1 MPGRSRGSLARVSVA
16 SSAGSWAGGLAGLA
30 LLCTLLSGCGAN
42 DLEPP
47 AREVRRVLLVTVDT
61 LRSDYLSANGFPL
74 PTTPFLDSL
83 FAQGVQFPNTLAPT
97 GRTSQSIASL
107 LTGAYPHTTG
117 VRTLFG
123 TLRPGVATLAELFS
137 ARGFRTFAV
146 LSNHLLNP
154 KRGLDRGF
162 EGYDSKGDGRGAAGT
177 TDAALRAISGVSP
190 DDSLFL
196 WVHYID
202 PHVPYL
208 PPRELA
214 RNFDPGYRGPYASG
228 FGQRGGIGN
237 GAYPIEL
244 PKREAVFR
252 NPLSEEVNAH
262 IRRLYAADIR
272 FADAHIGRLV
282 RELRARLGDEWLIVF
297 TADHGESLG
306 EHEFFFDHGDYV
318 YTPGLRV
325 PLFFALLPDGLAGGV
340 TVHDWVSLVDVAP
353 TVIELA
359 GLSLPAERGG
369 ELENSLGEQ
378 LERQL
383 EGRSLTPALRGEPL
397 SPRPVFAE
405 SGQSYFPD
413 LVRRR
418 VRFDIAGRFRT
429 VVDRNW
435 KLIWTPGSNPDD
447 PGVFELYDLSLDAFE
462 SHDLYADEPAQA
474 ARLKPLL
481 FEWLRDT
488 DAPLGTP
495 SAEDVDQLR
504 ALGYIE

>member
-1 MPGRSRGSLARVSVA
+1 
-16 SSAGSWAGGLAGLA
+16 
-30 LLCTLLSGCGAN
+30 
-42 DLEPP
+42 
-47 AREVRRVLLVTVDT
+47 VLLVTVDT
-61 LRSDYLSANGFPL
+61 LRSDYLSANGYPL

-123 TLRPGVATLAELFS
+123 TLRPGVATLADLF
-137 ARGFRTFAV
+137 AAHGFRTFAV

-154 KRGLDRGF
+154 TRGFAGGF
-162 EGYDSKGDGRGAAGT
+162 EGYDSKGDARGAAGT
-177 TDAALRAISGVSP
+177 TDAALRAVSGVSAS
-190 DDSLFL
+190 DSLFL

-208 PPRELA
+208 PPREIA
-214 RNFDPGYRGPYASG
+214 RQFDPGYRGPYATG
-228 FGQRGGIGN
+228 FGQAGGIGN
-237 GAYPIEL
+237 GAYPEEL

-252 NPLSEEVNAH
+252 NPLPDEVNAH

-272 FADAHIGRLV
+272 FTDAHIGRLI
-282 RELRARLGDEWLIVF
+282 RTLRARLGDEWLIVF

-306 EHEFFFDHGDYV
+306 EHAFFYDHGDYV

-325 PLFFALLPDGLAGGV
+325 PLFFGQLPEGRPGGLSAGV
-340 TVHDWVSLVDVAP
+340 TVEDWVSLVDVAP

-359 GLSLPAERGG
+359 GIEPTPEVV
-369 ELENSLGEQ
+369 
-378 LERQL
+378 RQL
-383 EGRSLTPALRGEPL
+383 EGRSLVPILRGGPL

-413 LVRRR
+413 LVRGR

-429 VVDRNW
+429 VVDGNW
-435 KLIWTPGSNPDD
+435 KLIWTPGKSGDA
-447 PGVFELYDLSLDAFE
+447 PGDFELYDLSVDPLE
-462 SHDLYADEPAQA
+462 SHDRYAAEPDEA
-474 ARLKPLL
+474 ARLTRLL
-481 FEWLRDT
+481 FDWVRDA

-495 SAEDVDQLR
+495 SAEDLDQLR